1 LRIWWVVILDVPQ
14 AEHGPLLDLAQDGE
28 EGRLH
33 TVAVQGVFASL
44 INTFFQVLINKL
56 KLHFSASCNR

>member
-1 LRIWWVVILDVPQ
+1 LAYLDVSQ

-33 TVAVQGVFASL
+33 AMAVQSVLASL
-44 INTFFQVLINKL
+44 KTKIKIGLG
-56 KLHFSASCNR
+56 